1 MESTISLVI
10 VLSMIGIL
18 FICLHALSDES
29 TPSDLQ
35 LGRIIRKPV
44 LCIYMRKQRLSNCA
58 AEQRRCFRYKDST
71 IILLTK
77 SSSNLLWLCS
87 SICNGPGQKPRRQ
100 VFSRR
105 GSNSFLIISGLCQP
119 LLSRPFYSDS

>member
-35 LGRIIRKPV
+35 LGRVIRKPV

-58 AEQRRCFRYKDST
+58 AEQLVVFATKIVQSYY
-71 IILLTK
+71 LL
-77 SSSNLLWLCS
+77 NPL
-87 SICNGPGQKPRRQ
+87 SIFCGCAAQFVTDLVRNPVDK
-100 VFSRR
+100 
-105 GSNSFLIISGLCQP
+105 
-119 LLSRPFYSDS
+119 LSRDAAQIASS